1 MSHSILPPSKNV
13 IVFHNARFTL
23 LTPRL
28 LRMEWAED
36 RVFEDLPTLTVSN
49 RNTPKVPF
57 KKEVQDQTLTL
68 ETGELTLVYMENGKP
83 FNRGN
88 LEIRFQLNGKTV
100 KWFPGKK
107 DRQNLKGTAK
117 TLDGIDGNK
126 KQTWVPVEEKNPNLP
141 IVGYSPDKKW
151 IYQGEHKTP
160 LELCDGLIS
169 RSGWAVVDDSTSCV
183 LDPALCDWQPWVR
196 ERAPGERRDLYFL
209 GHGHDYKG
217 AVRDAA
223 QIFGAQPLPPRYAL
237 GYWYSRYWAYTD
249 KELKQLVE
257 DFDTMNLPLDVLVID
272 MDWHKL
278 GWTGY
283 SWDPDFFP
291 DPKELLQW
299 LKDRGLKI
307 TLNLHPADG
316 VFDFEDAFP
325 AMLKEMGL
333 KRDDLPDL
341 EERYHRLYE
350 LLGLDPLKAKRI
362 PLDINDPN
370 YMRAYFRCLHH
381 PMERDGVDFWWMDWQ
396 QGRAGSRLP
405 NLDTLPW
412 INELHWQDQVHN
424 RPDQRPI
431 NFSRFGGIG
440 AGRMPIGFSGD
451 TIVTWDSLA
460 YQPEF
465 TATSANV
472 LYGYW
477 SHDIGGHMR
486 GELTPELYTRWLQ
499 LGIFS
504 PILRTHTSKAIEC
517 ERRVFHFPDPHRS
530 VMMRVLRRRYE
541 LVPYLYR
548 EMRKCADNGLSM
560 IRPMYYEH
568 PEETEA
574 YRCENQYMFGDD
586 MIVAPVVEPLHPDDE
601 MASASVWLPEGEW
614 FDIERGC
621 LLQGGQRVTIRYT
634 LEETP
639 VFVRPGTVIPEQ
651 TFVRRLEP
659 GSFPEIVFRVY
670 PGKSGKTTVYEDD
683 GVSNDWQK
691 GLHAEICF
699 RHKKKGNVRTL
710 RISRPKGQK
719 KPKFKGFQAKRPVK
733 IIFEGVA
740 PPKSAEGLDWRY
752 DGDTASLHLDAGV
765 LDLNKSHAFTLVEA
779 GGKVQKKA
787 LGLKGLMTRLEKVR
801 ALNCIV
807 SPCRPIH
814 ADERLAVRVAQ
825 TGNRVSLHPE
835 TFSKK
840 LDQMAADLNRLPKA
854 LDAYIDAYA
863 ELEKNTGNSQQ
874 NQIKILKRASG
885 ILKATLKEM
894 APTKG

>member
-1 MSHSILPPSKNV
+1 MNPSLLPPSENV
-13 IVFHNARFTL
+13 VVFHHARFTL
-23 LTPRL
+23 LTPRM

-36 RVFEDLPTLTVSN
+36 ADFEDLPTLTVAN
-49 RNTPKVPF
+49 RNTAPVSF
-57 KKEVQDQTLTL
+57 QQREAGDTLTL
-68 ETGELTLVYMENGKP
+68 DTGKLTLVYRENGKP
-83 FNRGN
+83 FSRAN
-88 LEIRFQLNGKTV
+88 LEIQFQLKGKTV
-100 KWFPGKK
+100 KWHPGKQ
-107 DRQNLKGTAK
+107 DRQNLKGTTK
-117 TLDGIDGNK
+117 TLDGINGDK
-126 KQTWVPVEEKNPNLP
+126 KQTWVPIEEKNPDLP
-141 IVGYSPDKKW
+141 VVGTSADKKW
-151 IYQGEHKTP
+151 IYQGENKTP

-169 RSGWAVVDDSTSCV
+169 RSGWAVVDDSKSCV
-183 LDPALCDWQPWVR
+183 LDPERCDWQPWVR

-209 GHGHDYKG
+209 GHGHDYKA
-217 AVRDAA
+217 AVREAS
-223 QIFGAQPLPPRYAL
+223 QIFGAQPLPPRFAL

-257 DFDTMNLPLDVLVID
+257 DFDTMGLPLDVLVID

-291 DPKELLQW
+291 DPEELLQW
-299 LKDRGLKI
+299 LKNRGIKI

-316 VFDFEDAFP
+316 VFDFENAFP
-325 AMLKEMGL
+325 DMLKEMGL
-333 KRDDLPDL
+333 KRGDLPDL
-341 EERYHRLYE
+341 EERYHRLYK
-350 LLGLDPLKAKRI
+350 LLGLDPHKAKRI

-381 PMERDGVDFWWMDWQ
+381 PLERQGVDFWWMDWQ
-396 QGRAGSRLP
+396 QGRAGSKLP

-412 INELHWQDQVHN
+412 INELHWQDQVRN
-424 RPDQRPI
+424 RPERRPI

-440 AGRMPIGFSGD
+440 AGRMPVGFSGD

-460 YQPEF
+460 YQPTF

-504 PILRTHTSKAIEC
+504 PILRTHTSKSVEC
-517 ERRVFHFPDPHRS
+517 ERRVFHFPDPYRS

-548 EMRKCADNGLSM
+548 EMRKCAENGLSV

-574 YRCENQYMFGDD
+574 YRSPGQYMFGDD
-586 MIVAPVVEPLHPDDE
+586 MLLAPVVSPMHPEEE
-601 MASASVWLPEGEW
+601 MAVVNVWLPEGDW
-614 FDIERGC
+614 YDVARGC
-621 LLQGGQRVTIRYT
+621 LLKGGKRYKIRYT

-651 TFVRRLEP
+651 SFTPRLQP
-659 GSFPEIVFRVY
+659 GSFPEIVFRIY
-670 PGKSGKTTVYEDD
+670 AGKSGAATVYEDD
-683 GVSNDWQK
+683 GVSNDWQE
-691 GLHAEICF
+691 GRYAEFSF
-699 RHKKKGNVRTL
+699 RHEKKGKVRTL
-710 RISRPKGQK
+710 HLSRPEGQK
-719 KPKFKGFQAKRPVK
+719 KPNFKGFQAKRPVK
-733 IIFEGVA
+733 IIIEGVA
-740 PPKSAEGLDWRY
+740 PPKSADGLDWHY

-765 LDLNKSHAFTLVEA
+765 LNLNKSHAFTIEES
-779 GGKVQKKA
+779 GPKIQYKA

-807 SPCRPIH
+807 SPCHPIH
-814 ADERLAVRVAQ
+814 PEERLAVRVAQ
-825 TGNRVSLHPE
+825 TGNRIRLNPGN
-835 TFSKK
+835 FSKER
-840 LDQMAADLNRLPKA
+840 DQLNEDLVRLPGVLKEYMAA
-854 LDAYIDAYA
+854 YA
-863 ELEKNTGNSQQ
+863 KEEKTSGSSRQ
-874 NQIKILKRASG
+874 NQIG
-885 ILKATLKEM
+885 ILKKAAGILDATLKEL
-894 APTKG
+894 G